1 MERTENIQL
10 KSGCVQ
16 CLGSL
21 AKYSTDHCKAVQE
34 FHILRS
40 LLSLYN
46 EHVPTDLNL
55 RQMVERYSKKK
66 DSGSRKTIRSV
77 QTSLNNEAKVKI
89 KRSLEVFYEVC
100 EVAIQQVIGNSLDV
114 DSLLSYLMHP
124 HKEKTSLNLC
134 LKQLYKTLSSDI
146 QAKKSFAKKRGLEYV
161 MMVTSHEEVVE
172 SNVKKM
178 ANDVL
183 GLYPDDL
190 VKLFK
195 PNYSKLLLKKLDDI
209 QTVG

>member
-1 MERTENIQL
+1 MEQTDNLQL

-34 FHILRS
+34 FRVLES
-40 LLSLYN
+40 LLSLYQ
-46 EHVPTDLNL
+46 EHIPTDLNL

-66 DSGSRKTIRSV
+66 DLGNKKTIRSV
-77 QTSLNNEAKVKI
+77 QVTLSNETKAKI

-100 EVAIQQVIGNSLDV
+100 EVSIQQLIGNSQDV
-114 DSLLSYLMHP
+114 DSLLSYLMYP

-134 LKQLYKTLSSDI
+134 LKQLYNTLNSDI

-161 MMVTSHEEVVE
+161 MMVTSHEEIVE

-209 QTVG
+209 QAVG